1 MQACGVA
8 VSHELTTAEIEDFV
22 DPKLQHGKSA
32 LKDTSCDQNIE
43 ELQMP
48 TSWKSNRHEDLVL
61 YREIMRYDYDNNIG
75 NDNESVVDV
84 IVLAVT
90 IVLMVAAM
98 ALTI

>member
-8 VSHELTTAEIEDFV
+8 VSHELTITEIEDFV

-43 ELQMP
+43 QLQMP

-75 NDNESVVDV
+75 DDNWWCNSDGGDNCDSDGSDNGF
-84 IVLAVT
+84 T
-90 IVLMVAAM
+90 I
-98 ALTI
+98 